1 MKWDT
6 IGMRVELTQLDLNQL
21 LAVKL
26 TSISY
31 YRNIADNTI
40 TSATELI
47 SSMNLSQFP
56 ILFTWISAGEW
67 NDSK

>member
-1 MKWDT
+1 
-6 IGMRVELTQLDLNQL
+6 MRVELTQLDLNQL

-56 ILFTWISAGEW
+56 ILFT
-67 NDSK
+67 